1 MQKAALSQQTH
12 QQTNEFDQYPEF
24 ERSVVESLKSFGKIP
39 LFTTDVDGLFDI
51 YLAGIPE
58 EYRQHY
64 NCHDCKMFLERYGGL
79 VTIDELGRIMSVMWH
94 GNIPKFFSKSV
105 SNMQRAIKRAS
116 ITGIFLSKDNV
127 LGIPITGEW
136 THLHAINP
144 IRFESRLY
152 SAEQVMAE
160 KKADFQLL
168 KDSLFEYPINVLEQV
183 IEILKTDSLYRSE
196 KVLGIA
202 EWFLDVQTNYKTATN
217 ARIRNAL
224 LWRAVALA
232 HPGYCHVKNTVIGTL
247 LDDIV
252 SGMSFDQASS
262 RFSAKM
268 HPLQY
273 QRPQAAP
280 SSGNIERAEKLVE
293 KLGIERSLVRRFAR
307 LDEIKKLW
315 EPTHYGEKPS
325 SGVFSHLT
333 PKNSNPLI
341 KMDVPEVS
349 ITWRKFLETVLPF
362 TVSMDLYAKSRDNF
376 CAILTAQYLDAPPIL
391 QWDDPEN
398 RNPFSWYVYHTGSN
412 ASQWGLV
419 SGWNK
424 VNAITYQ
431 PSMWYQENS
440 HQGKSVIFLLDKAR
454 DSRYK
459 SAGNGLFPEI
469 LKSELREVRSTIEA
483 YSKQAEV
490 LGYESASACGV
501 RFPSEVRVRVVT
513 TSGVRSTYKIDR
525 WD

>member
-1 MQKAALSQQTH
+1 MQKVALS

-51 YLAGIPE
+51 YLASIPE

-64 NCHDCKMFLERYGGL
+64 NCHTCEIFLERYGGL
-79 VTIDELGRIMSVMWH
+79 VTIDELGRVMPVMWC
-94 GNIPKFFSKSV
+94 GNIPTFFSESV

-116 ITGIFLSKDNV
+116 ITGIFLSKDSV

-136 THLHAINP
+136 THLHAMNP
-144 IRFESRLY
+144 IRFESRLH
-152 SAEQVMAE
+152 SAKQVMAE

-168 KDSLFEYPINVLEQV
+168 KDSLFAYPINVLEQV

-202 EWFLDVQTNYKTATN
+202 EWFRDVQTSYKSAKNT
-217 ARIRNAL
+217 RIRNAL

-232 HPGYCHVKNTVIGTL
+232 PQGYCHVKNTVIGTL

-252 SGMSFDQASS
+252 SGMAFEQASC
-262 RFSAKM
+262 RFAAKM

-273 QRPQAAP
+273 QRPQVAP

-293 KLGIERSLVRRFAR
+293 KLGIENSLVRRFAR
-307 LDEIKKLW
+307 LDEIQKVWK
-315 EPTHYGEKPS
+315 PIQHTEKS
-325 SGVFSHLT
+325 SNGVFSHLA
-333 PKNSNPLI
+333 PKKFKSLI
-341 KMDVPEVS
+341 KMDIPEIS
-349 ITWRKFLETVLPF
+349 ITWRKFLETVLPS
-362 TVSMDLYAKSRDNF
+362 TVSMNLYVKSRDNF
-376 CAILTAQYLDAPPIL
+376 CAILTAQYPDEPPIL
-391 QWDDPEN
+391 QWDNQDC
-398 RNPFSWYVYHTGSN
+398 RNPFSWYVYHTGSE

-419 SGWNK
+419 YGWTK
-424 VNAITYQ
+424 VTGIAYQ
-431 PSMWYQENS
+431 PSMWYQENF
-440 HQGKSVIFLLDKAR
+440 HQGKSVIFLLDGAR
-454 DSRYK
+454 DSKYRT
-459 SAGNGLFPEI
+459 SGNALFPEI
-469 LKSELREVRSTIEA
+469 LKAELREVRSTIEA
-483 YSKQAEV
+483 YSKKAEI

-501 RFPSEVRVRVVT
+501 RFPSEVRIRVVT
-513 TSGVRSTYKIDR
+513 NSGVRSTYKIDR